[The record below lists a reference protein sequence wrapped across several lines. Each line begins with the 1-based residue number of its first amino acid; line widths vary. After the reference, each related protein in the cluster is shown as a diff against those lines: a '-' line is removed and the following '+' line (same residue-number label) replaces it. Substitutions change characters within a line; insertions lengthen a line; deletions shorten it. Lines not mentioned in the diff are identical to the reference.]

1 MGAVGVKRIALRAG
15 IARTTFLEEE
25 TLQMGHEVRRGGFPE
40 RQGDGLGQTRE
51 RFLKSRR

>member
-25 TLQMGHEVRRGGFPE
+25 TLQMGHEVRRGGFP
-40 RQGDGLGQTRE
+40 GLGQTRE